1 MIKFLLKDIFSKN
14 IDEGYNYLIIVDIN
28 NKDITK
34 NELLDKVQSHI
45 DNINLCE
52 NIIEY
57 LEEFLNCL
65 NLNYEIINLNDLD
78 YINY

>member
-45 DNINLCE
+45 DNINLYE
-52 NIIEY
+52 NTIEY